1 MMRVGFGISVMVVA
15 IHAASVAYAEQSIT
29 FDMDS
34 LQRRVQIHG
43 FTTSTTNPG
52 GKANCG
58 EIHLTKPLDA
68 ASPLLIAHVFTGRV
82 SANALIRV
90 SADGKRLYDLALQ
103 DVTVASVQQS
113 HLVTTGTE
121 LVEVVAL
128 RAVKYSFNFFSPK
141 SKFGWDCAANKQL

>member
-1 MMRVGFGISVMVVA
+1 MMRVGFGISLLVA
-15 IHAASVAYAEQSIT
+15 AMLATSVAHAEQSIT

-34 LQRRVQIHG
+34 LKKRVQIHG
-43 FTTSTTNPG
+43 FTTSTTNPS

-68 ASPLLIAHVFTGRV
+68 ASPLLIAHVFTGWV
-82 SANALIRV
+82 NANALIRV
-90 SADGKRLYDLALQ
+90 SVDGKRIYDLALQ
-103 DVTVASVQQS
+103 DVTVVSVQQS
-113 HLVTTGTE
+113 HLVTTGAE

-141 SKFGWDCAANKQL
+141 SKFGWDCIANKEL